1 MSRLPDSSSD
11 FGSSAGKNPVLTV
24 GNLQILALDHEARLY
39 VGPRPWGEDS
49 SGSRAVEV
57 IGALAADAAI
67 TAIVDLNAD
76 ETEERAAQSVGLTYC
91 GIRVRD
97 DGQPL
102 SPSILDSVS
111 RAVEELLKSGHR
123 VYLHCTF
130 GRGRSPTVAAAY
142 LIAYQGTSAAAAR
155 AWIEELDAKWL
166 HRGIWTGYDAR
177 FPGRLEEFERRVRG
191 EANGRDQS

>member
-1 MSRLPDSSSD
+1 MMRLPDSSSD
-11 FGSSAGKNPVLTV
+11 FGSRAGENPVLTV
-24 GNLQILALDHEARLY
+24 GNLKILALDHEARLY

-57 IGALAADAAI
+57 MGALAEDVAI

-76 ETEERAAQSVGLTYC
+76 ETEERAAESVGLTYR
-91 GIRVRD
+91 GIRVKD

-111 RAVEELLKSGHR
+111 RAVEELLDSGHR

-130 GRGRSPTVAAAY
+130 GSGRSPTIAAAY
-142 LIAYQGTSAAAAR
+142 LIRYRGMSARAAR

-166 HRGIWTGYDAR
+166 HRGIWTDYDAR
-177 FPGRLEEFERRVRG
+177 FLGRLGEFERWARR
-191 EANGRDQS
+191 ETNGRDQG